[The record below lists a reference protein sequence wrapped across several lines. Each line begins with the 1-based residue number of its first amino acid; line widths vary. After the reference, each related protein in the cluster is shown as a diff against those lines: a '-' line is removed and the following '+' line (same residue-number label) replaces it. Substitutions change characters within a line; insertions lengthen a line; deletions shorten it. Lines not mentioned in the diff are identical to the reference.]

1 MNVNNIVKSLIPQA
15 VIEGI
20 PTEKQAHVAAKIVK
34 FFRESAPQ
42 LYARLEESE
51 TLTDELSAECATVI
65 EEAVRKAREHHL
77 EMVRLHGE
85 K

>member
-1 MNVNNIVKSLIPQA
+1 MDANKIVKSLIPQA

-20 PTEKQAHVAAKIVK
+20 PSEKQAHVAAKIVK

-42 LYARLEESE
+42 LYARLESAES
-51 TLTDELSAECATVI
+51 LTEELSAECAPVI